1 MLPYYD
7 TKSHTKKR
15 KNMSNNLS
23 AKVIQKKECQITCH
37 LGVLCVVLRYG
48 KTQKKRK
55 KRKDCPMTC
64 YWEQSAWSKKI
75 VRGGGGDVLWHTSRM
90 KSPVLSPAR
99 SALLPG
105 STLSRYCRA
114 GNSAEGR
121 KSSSTAVA
129 WVCAVKQ
136 IQKYKSCNFNSSDIA
151 LIPTHFLNNER
162 NICSKFL
169 SSILHVF
176 ESQGF
181 SVRSIFGE
189 WSELMTL
196 GLQRWLQEK
205 KIKKYNIYIL
215 IHSNVMGRVNRYR
228 QQPLNFDPAAVAASF
243 FWTPSPVWVWPPQHS
258 TPFSDKHYL
267 LTSLCS
273 PFTQR

>member
-1 MLPYYD
+1 MGRL
-7 TKSHTKKR
+7 R
-15 KNMSNNLS
+15 
-23 AKVIQKKECQITCH
+23 KKEE
-37 LGVLCVVLRYG
+37 
-48 KTQKKRK
+48 K
-55 KRKDCPMTC
+55 
-64 YWEQSAWSKKI
+64 KKI
-75 VRGGGGDVLWHTSRM
+75 VQWLVTGSSLHGLKNCLGGGGHTSRM

-151 LIPTHFLNNER
+151 LISTHFLNNER

-189 WSELMTL
+189 WSELKTL

-205 KIKKYNIYIL
+205 KIKNI
-215 IHSNVMGRVNRYR
+215 
-228 QQPLNFDPAAVAASF
+228 
-243 FWTPSPVWVWPPQHS
+243 TS
-258 TPFSDKHYL
+258 TY
-267 LTSLCS
+267 
-273 PFTQR
+273 

>member
-1 MLPYYD
+1 
-7 TKSHTKKR
+7 
-15 KNMSNNLS
+15 MSNNLS
-23 AKVIQKKECQITCH
+23 
-37 LGVLCVVLRYG
+37 LRVLCVVLRYG
-48 KTQKKRK
+48 KTQKKGRK
-55 KRKDCPMTC
+55 EKDCPMTC
-64 YWEQSAWSKKI
+64 YWEQSAWSKKLL
-75 VRGGGGDVLWHTSRM
+75 GGDVLWHTSRM

-121 KSSSTAVA
+121 KSSSAAVA

-136 IQKYKSCNFNSSDIA
+136 IQKYKSCNFNSSDTA

-176 ESQGF
+176 ERQGF
-181 SVRSIFGE
+181 SVHSIFGK

>member
-1 MLPYYD
+1 
-7 TKSHTKKR
+7 
-15 KNMSNNLS
+15 
-23 AKVIQKKECQITCH
+23 
-37 LGVLCVVLRYG
+37 
-48 KTQKKRK
+48 
-55 KRKDCPMTC
+55 
-64 YWEQSAWSKKI
+64 
-75 VRGGGGDVLWHTSRM
+75 M

-136 IQKYKSCNFNSSDIA
+136 IQKYKSSNFNSSDTA

-169 SSILHVF
+169 SSILHVLKWKPRI
-176 ESQGF
+176 F
-181 SVRSIFGE
+181 SPLHFWGVE
-189 WSELMTL
+189 WTNDPWLAKMTS
-196 GLQRWLQEK
+196 REK
-205 KIKKYNIYIL
+205 NKKYNIYIL

>member
-1 MLPYYD
+1 MGRLG
-7 TKSHTKKR
+7 KKGR
-15 KNMSNNLS
+15 K
-23 AKVIQKKECQITCH
+23 E
-37 LGVLCVVLRYG
+37 
-48 KTQKKRK
+48 
-55 KRKDCPMTC
+55 
-64 YWEQSAWSKKI
+64 KI
-75 VRGGGGDVLWHTSRM
+75 VQWLVTGSSLHGLKNSLGGGGGHTSRM

-136 IQKYKSCNFNSSDIA
+136 IQKYKSSNFNSSDTA

-228 QQPLNFDPAAVAASF
+228 QQPLNFDPAAVAAVAASF

-267 LTSLCS
+267 LISLCS

>member
-1 MLPYYD
+1 
-7 TKSHTKKR
+7 
-15 KNMSNNLS
+15 
-23 AKVIQKKECQITCH
+23 
-37 LGVLCVVLRYG
+37 
-48 KTQKKRK
+48 
-55 KRKDCPMTC
+55 MTC
-64 YWEQSAWSKKI
+64 YWEQSAWSKKLL
-75 VRGGGGDVLWHTSRM
+75 GGDVLWHTSRM

-136 IQKYKSCNFNSSDIA
+136 IQKYKSCNFNSSDTA

-176 ESQGF
+176 ERQGF
-181 SVRSIFGE
+181 SVHSIFGK

-205 KIKKYNIYIL
+205 KIKKYNIYINPFKCNGEGEQIPSTAFEL
-215 IHSNVMGRVNRYR
+215 WPCCCSCFFLLD
-228 QQPLNFDPAAVAASF
+228 PLPSLGLDPTA
-243 FWTPSPVWVWPPQHS
+243 
-258 TPFSDKHYL
+258 
-267 LTSLCS
+267 
-273 PFTQR
+273 